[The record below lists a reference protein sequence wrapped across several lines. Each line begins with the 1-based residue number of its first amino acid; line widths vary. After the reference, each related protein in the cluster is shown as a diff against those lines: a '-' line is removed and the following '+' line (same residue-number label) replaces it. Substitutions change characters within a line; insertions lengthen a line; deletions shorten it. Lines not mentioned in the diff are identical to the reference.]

1 MRIASAI
8 SELSPPARMAE
19 HLAMQLEASHAHPVD
34 LLVVS
39 ITQQLQEHF
48 LEILG
53 NLRTSLR
60 PRHLLAMTAE
70 SVIGGDQELE
80 RVPAASA
87 MVMQLPGVKIN
98 TFHLTDDDWDEVL
111 ADDDAL
117 RKRLDADDVRAFLMA
132 ADPFTTPVVQMLDSC
147 SRLFPQAPIIGGMAS
162 GMSQA
167 GEARLAADDHIH
179 STGLVGVSI
188 SGPIQVDCIV
198 SQGCRSIGPTFTV
211 TKGNRNVVEEL
222 NGKPALAAIEEMVN
236 ALPNRDRQM
245 LASGGLQV
253 GRVIDEGKGNFGRAD
268 FLIRSLVGVRR
279 ESGAI
284 LIGDLIQVGQTL
296 QFHVRD
302 AQAADEELR
311 LLLEGESLLASQPLG
326 AFLVSCNSRGTRLF
340 EQPHHDV
347 KMVRQI
353 LGNIPV
359 AGFFAA
365 GEFGPVGGRNFIHG
379 HTASMA
385 LFRALEG

>member
-1 MRIASAI
+1 
-8 SELSPPARMAE
+8 MAE

>member
-236 ALPNRDRQM
+236 ALPNRDR
-245 LASGGLQV
+245 
-253 GRVIDEGKGNFGRAD
+253 
-268 FLIRSLVGVRR
+268 
-279 ESGAI
+279 
-284 LIGDLIQVGQTL
+284 
-296 QFHVRD
+296 
-302 AQAADEELR
+302 
-311 LLLEGESLLASQPLG
+311 
-326 AFLVSCNSRGTRLF
+326 
-340 EQPHHDV
+340 
-347 KMVRQI
+347 
-353 LGNIPV
+353 
-359 AGFFAA
+359 
-365 GEFGPVGGRNFIHG
+365 
-379 HTASMA
+379 
-385 LFRALEG
+385 

>member
-1 MRIASAI
+1 
-8 SELSPPARMAE
+8 
-19 HLAMQLEASHAHPVD
+19 
-34 LLVVS
+34 
-39 ITQQLQEHF
+39 
-48 LEILG
+48 
-53 NLRTSLR
+53 
-60 PRHLLAMTAE
+60 
-70 SVIGGDQELE
+70 
-80 RVPAASA
+80 
-87 MVMQLPGVKIN
+87 
-98 TFHLTDDDWDEVL
+98 
-111 ADDDAL
+111 
-117 RKRLDADDVRAFLMA
+117 
-132 ADPFTTPVVQMLDSC
+132 
-147 SRLFPQAPIIGGMAS
+147 
-162 GMSQA
+162 
-167 GEARLAADDHIH
+167 
-179 STGLVGVSI
+179 
-188 SGPIQVDCIV
+188 
-198 SQGCRSIGPTFTV
+198 
-211 TKGNRNVVEEL
+211 
-222 NGKPALAAIEEMVN
+222 
-236 ALPNRDRQM
+236 M